1 MQEQFLY
8 TFPKKNTPKS
18 NESWAAWLPTKLKKE
33 DSIEKEE
40 EDKIDNF
47 IEKEEI
53 KIGEVFKR
61 KRKDL
66 FEKIKIRETSV
77 KYKKNELQYSNQSS
91 TPKNVHKKYKSF
103 SSESARRKD
112 NNNTELKEKKPNDQN
127 SESIDKLLNGE
138 KIEVQTDKCS

>member
-1 MQEQFLY
+1 LQEQFLY

-18 NESWAAWLPTKLKKE
+18 NESWAAWLPTKLRKE

-40 EDKIDNF
+40 EKIDNF
-47 IEKEEI
+47 IENEEI

-66 FEKIKIRETSV
+66 LEKIKTRETSV
-77 KYKKNELQYSNQSS
+77 KCKKNELQNSNQSS

-103 SSESARRKD
+103 SSESARKKD
-112 NNNTELKEKKPNDQN
+112 NVKYELREK
-127 SESIDKLLNGE
+127 S
-138 KIEVQTDKCS
+138 TDY

>member
-18 NESWAAWLPTKLKKE
+18 NESWAAWLPTNLRKE

-40 EDKIDNF
+40 EKIDNF
-47 IEKEEI
+47 IENEEI

-66 FEKIKIRETSV
+66 LEKIKTRETSV
-77 KYKKNELQYSNQSS
+77 KCKKNELQNSNQSS

-103 SSESARRKD
+103 SSESARKKD
-112 NNNTELKEKKPNDQN
+112 NVKYELREKKLNDRN
-127 SESIDKLLNGE
+127 SESIDRLLNGE
-138 KIEVQTDKCS
+138 KIQV

>member
-18 NESWAAWLPTKLKKE
+18 NESWAAWLPTKLRKE

-40 EDKIDNF
+40 EKIDNF
-47 IEKEEI
+47 IENEEI

-66 FEKIKIRETSV
+66 LEKIKTRETSV
-77 KYKKNELQYSNQSS
+77 KCKKNELQNSNQSS

-103 SSESARRKD
+103 SSESARKKD
-112 NNNTELKEKKPNDQN
+112 NVKYELREKKLNDRN
-127 SESIDKLLNGE
+127 SESIDRLLNGE
-138 KIEVQTDKCS
+138 KIQV

>member
-1 MQEQFLY
+1 LQEQFLY

-18 NESWAAWLPTKLKKE
+18 NESWAAWLPTKLRKE

-40 EDKIDNF
+40 EKIDNF
-47 IEKEEI
+47 IENEEI

-66 FEKIKIRETSV
+66 LEKIKTRETSV
-77 KYKKNELQYSNQSS
+77 KCKKNELQNSNQSS

-103 SSESARRKD
+103 SSESARKKD
-112 NNNTELKEKKPNDQN
+112 NVKYELREKKLNDRN
-127 SESIDKLLNGE
+127 SESIDRLLNGE
-138 KIEVQTDKCS
+138 KIQV